1 MGNMKKMIAKKMN
14 MGGMGM
20 ANNLTSGSGSSK
32 GDYLSEGIMNAGKR
46 VMKMAGEMGGLQ
58 GMESDLLDMMT
69 AGGKTKSM
77 YKRGGSKK
85 KAGTKKGMVR
95 KTARKAYMK
104 K

>member
-32 GDYLSEGIMNAGKR
+32 GDYISEGIMNAGKR
-46 VMKMAGEMGGLQ
+46 VMQMAGEMGGLQ

-69 AGGKTKSM
+69 EGGKTKM

-85 KAGTKKGMVR
+85 KAGTKKGMLR
-95 KTARKAYMK
+95 KTSRKAYMK

>member
-1 MGNMKKMIAKKMN
+1 MGNMKKMLAKKMN

-32 GDYLSEGIMNAGKR
+32 GDYISEGIMNAGKR
-46 VMKMAGEMGGLQ
+46 VMEMAGEMGGLQ

-69 AGGKTKSM
+69 NGGKVK